1 MSTYT
6 FPEGGLP
13 LITNPNLKTTQERE
27 LENFRTGDTVGGNTY
42 RIIRTNFFIDDE
54 ISMRVRQTQQRNA
67 QARLLISQVYGPN
80 FDINIV
86 NINAFR
92 NLTQR
97 QLLII
102 QTYLRE
108 NQT

>member
-6 FPEGGLP
+6 FPEGSLP
-13 LITNPNLKTTQERE
+13 LITNPNLKTTEERE
-27 LENFRTGDTVGGNTY
+27 LENFRTEDTVGGNTY
-42 RIIRTNFFIDDE
+42 RIVRTNFFINDE
-54 ISMRVRQTQQRNA
+54 ISLRVRQTQQRNA

-80 FDINIV
+80 FDVNDV

-92 NLTQR
+92 GLTQR

-108 NQT
+108 NQS

>member
-6 FPEGGLP
+6 FPESSLP
-13 LITNPNLKTTQERE
+13 LITNPNLKSTQERE
-27 LENFRTGDTVGGNTY
+27 LENFRTGNTVGGNTY
-42 RIIRTNFFIDDE
+42 RVIRTNFYIDDE
-54 ISMRVRQTQQRNA
+54 LSLRVRQSQQRDA
-67 QARLLISQVYGPN
+67 QARLLISQVYGAN
-80 FDINIV
+80 FDV
-86 NINAFR
+86 NLVDINAFR
-92 NLTQR
+92 SLTQR

>member
-6 FPEGGLP
+6 FPEGALP
-13 LITNPNLKTTQERE
+13 LLTNPNLKTTQERE
-27 LENFRTGDTVGGNTY
+27 LENFRTSDTIGGNTY

-80 FDINIV
+80 FNVNTV
-86 NINAFR
+86 NINDFR

-108 NQT
+108 NQS